1 MVMFFILLIVLAAIG
16 LVIQYLLGIVQ
27 IKNFS
32 KNYIELRKKGRVA
45 IGRKPTIFRSGTLV
59 LLQLNR
65 QNVIE
70 SARYMQGVTVFAK
83 FKELKGLEGR
93 KIMTLNSNNLKG
105 YNRLQINA
113 ILDAKNTFEIIQN
126 GGQIE
131 TIPSPFMKVVK
142 RVETYFKK
150 VRVIK

>member
-1 MVMFFILLIVLAAIG
+1 MFFILLIVLAAIG

>member
-1 MVMFFILLIVLAAIG
+1 MFFILLIVLAAIG

-65 QNVIE
+65 QNIIE

-93 KIMTLNSNNLKG
+93 KLITLNSNNLNG

>member
-1 MVMFFILLIVLAAIG
+1 MFFILLIVLAAIG
-16 LVIQYLLGIVQ
+16 FVVQYLLGILQ

-32 KNYIELRKKGRVA
+32 KNYIELRKRGRVA
-45 IGRKPTIFRSGTLV
+45 IGRKPSIFRSGTLV
-59 LLQLNR
+59 LLQLNQ

-93 KIMTLNSNNLKG
+93 KLITLSNNNLAG

-113 ILDAKNTFEIIQN
+113 ILDAKKTFEVIQS
-126 GGQIE
+126 GGQVDS
-131 TIPSPFMKVVK
+131 IPSPFMKVVK
-142 RVETYFKK
+142 HVETYFKK
-150 VRVIK
+150 ARVSK